1 MESQTFEEW
10 AILELMG
17 HRKLAGK
24 VSESTIGGAPF
35 IRIDIPGSATQFY
48 NPSAVYCIT
57 PTTED
62 LATAFAKT
70 NTPKPIE
77 MWELTIPVIKHSNPD
92 GSDEPPY

>member
-35 IRIDIPGSATQFY
+35 VRIDIPGSATQFY
-48 NPSAVYCIT
+48 SPAAVYCIT
-57 PTTED
+57 PTTEQ
-62 LATAFAKT
+62 LARAFAKT
-70 NTPKPIE
+70 NTPQPIE
-77 MWELTIPVIKHSNPD
+77 RWELEIPMIGNSESDSGDIPV
-92 GSDEPPY
+92 

>member
-35 IRIDIPGSATQFY
+35 VRIDIPGSATQFY
-48 NPSAVYCIT
+48 SPAAVYCIT
-57 PTTED
+57 PTTEE
-62 LATAFAKT
+62 LARVFAKT
-70 NTPKPIE
+70 NTPQPIE
-77 MWELTIPVIKHSNPD
+77 LWELKIPMIENSVPD
-92 GSDEPPY
+92 GEETPF